1 MNTIC
6 RLDARAVIWLRPSVL
21 SLLALCMSHALQAQT
36 ATEPV
41 DQYRRQSERES
52 QLRQQLEPQVDVH
65 LSSAPSQRADRL
77 PRDEQ
82 PCFPIRE
89 IRIATPAGAS
99 HQEGIAAIARDAL
112 ERVGGVGD
120 DIDSPEGTCLG
131 SKGIAALMTR
141 AQAALVARGYV
152 TARVLATP
160 QNLQSQTLELTLM
173 PGLVKRIIVQTESA
187 WPPAQWNTL
196 ALSEGKVLNLRDVE
210 QTLENFKRLPSTDA
224 DFKIEPAEEP
234 GESQVRILHKQG
246 RGIRLTTSIDDAGYK
261 STGVYQGSITL
272 SLDNTLRLSDL
283 FYVTLSNDMGGGQ
296 AGSRGTQGNT
306 AHYSMPIGYWTV
318 GTTFSKSRYH
328 QSVAG
333 IGQTYLY
340 SGTSDTAELSFS
352 RNVYRDGA
360 AKTDLRLKAFAR
372 GSNNYIDDT
381 EVQVQRRRVGGWEL
395 GVGHRQQL
403 NGGSQFDANMAYKRG
418 TGGFGS
424 IPAPEE
430 STGDGTSHF
439 SLISADAM
447 VSLPWQAL
455 KQNWRYS
462 ASARGQS
469 NLTRLTPQDRFS
481 IGNRYSVRGFDGEQ
495 TLVAERG
502 WFLRNEIAAEFT
514 GQQLYAGLDYGE
526 VSGPSS
532 QYLAGTALAGGVMGW
547 RGGLPLLAGRSQ
559 YDFFVGWPLHKP
571 DSMRTA
577 NTTAGFNLSMTW

>member
-1 MNTIC
+1 MNG
-6 RLDARAVIWLRPSVL
+6 LDGRAKSCWRWFF
-21 SLLALCMSHALQAQT
+21 LLALAWCIPHALQAQT
-36 ATEPV
+36 STEPA

-65 LSSAPSQRADRL
+65 LPAPQPQRVERL

-82 PCFPIRE
+82 PCFPIRTVKIVTSAQGGKGLE
-89 IRIATPAGAS
+89 S
-99 HQEGIAAIARDAL
+99 IARDAL
-112 ERVGGVGD
+112 ARVGGDGD
-120 DIDSPEGTCLG
+120 DIDTPEGACLG
-131 SKGIAALMTR
+131 SKGIAILMTR
-141 AQAALVARGYV
+141 AQGALVAQGYV
-152 TARVLATP
+152 TARVLASP
-160 QNLQSQTLELTLM
+160 QNLQSQTLELTLI
-173 PGLVKRIIVQTESA
+173 PGIVKRIIVQMESGRS
-187 WPPAQWNTL
+187 PARWNTVAL
-196 ALSEGKVLNLRDVE
+196 AEGEVLNLRDVE
-210 QTLENFKRLPSTDA
+210 QTLENFKRLPSVDA

-234 GESQVRILHKQG
+234 GQSQVRILHKQG
-246 RGIRLTTSIDDAGYK
+246 RGIRLTASVDDAGYK
-261 STGVYQGSITL
+261 STGIYQGSITL
-272 SLDNTLRLSDL
+272 SLDNTLTLSDL
-283 FYVTLSNDMGGGQ
+283 FYVTLNNDIGGGQ
-296 AGSRGTQGNT
+296 PGPRGTQGNT
-306 AHYSMPIGYWTV
+306 LHYSMPIGYWTV

-340 SGTSDTAELSFS
+340 SGSSDTAELSFS

-395 GVGHRQQL
+395 GIGHRQQW
-403 NGGSQFDANMAYKRG
+403 NGGAQFDANMAYKRG
-418 TGGFGS
+418 TGSFGS

-430 STGDGTSHF
+430 ATGDGTSHF
-439 SLISADAM
+439 SLISADGS

-455 KQNWRYS
+455 QQNWRYTVS
-462 ASARGQS
+462 GRAQS

-502 WFLRNEIAAEFT
+502 WFLRNEFAAEFP
-514 GQQLYAGLDYGE
+514 GQQLYAGIDYGE

-532 QYLAGTALAGGVMGW
+532 QDLAGTALAGGVLGW
-547 RGGLPLLAGRSQ
+547 RGGLPLLAGRGQ
-559 YDFFVGWPLHKP
+559 YDFFVGWPLYKP
-571 DSMRTA
+571 EAMRTA